1 MIGFRDF
8 LETRDQ
14 LDEAVVR
21 KSAVLLYAAQAK
33 RNGDEAV
40 RSYQAVR
47 QTLAFRMDRGVDEK
61 LDDLAKAMIAIAD
74 GLIASRQQLGSISA
88 QVTASNI

>member
-33 RNGDEAV
+33 RNGDAAV

-74 GLIASRQQLGSISA
+74 GLIANRQQLGSISA